1 MALGPSKNSS
11 GQWSMY
17 TPLGNGCN
25 HCKADEA
32 EEKAIGDLYT
42 MLEVAQA
49 GDGAAIKEGLRAVE
63 AFREA
68 NPYLIRMDI
77 GVIEKELK
85 ALIK

>member
-1 MALGPSKNSS
+1 
-11 GQWSMY
+11 MY